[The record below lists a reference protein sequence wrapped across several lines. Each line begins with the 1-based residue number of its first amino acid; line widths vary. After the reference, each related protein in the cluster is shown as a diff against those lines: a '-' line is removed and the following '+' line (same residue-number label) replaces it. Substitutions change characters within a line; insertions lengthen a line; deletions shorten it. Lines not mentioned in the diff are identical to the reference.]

1 MKNLMALK
9 TALAVLALTLF
20 AVTAVDAYCP
30 SIGSSRFCFEGG
42 VGSECAQ
49 NYCGSTAYDYVTWDS
64 SWGCYCHQV
73 DCVWRNRDENGMCA
87 VCITDFMQYC
97 AIEA

>member
-1 MKNLMALK
+1 MKTMTILRR
-9 TALAVLALTLF
+9 AVITLALSLLATS
-20 AVTAVDAYCP
+20 AVDAYCP
-30 SIGSSRFCFEGG
+30 NVGSSRFCFEDG
-42 VGSECAQ
+42 VGSECSQ

-64 SWGCYCHQV
+64 SWGCYCHQK
-73 DCVWRNRDENGMCA
+73 DCVWRNRDENQMCA